1 MNEPRARFSL
11 TAGAFLF
18 PALLLSASLYAQK
31 TARVVLVGSTIG
43 LEAASIPGAGARE
56 MGRRDIEAAGVFV
69 TNEYHRRG
77 YTTSYVERLVVTGD
91 GTLEIHVRESRVLG
105 VSVTGADR
113 AEGDRIAAA
122 LAPETGE
129 LYNRLVVQERM
140 EAVKER
146 FRLAQVRVEPLNY
159 RDGADV
165 YLSVQVKKKSA
176 GKLFGSIGVDPI
188 YGLAPEAGYVYP
200 MESAS
205 VTVRGSAGYRDGE
218 FRKARGDVRS
228 VFQPVYGRGLGFI
241 AGIEGGRTV
250 EYWESRDEDY
260 TVYGLSPYGGLS
272 LAENLSGDSL
282 LWVYLYL
289 KGTGSR
295 IDNYRGS
302 DLVNYE
308 AAAVLDV
315 SLSNGYFL
323 LDRRESRQC
332 GLSFTVGESDLEPG
346 GYLISTADGSLPL
359 FPWPWVRIVPRFD
372 VFYTTS
378 EERFY
383 WRYVFDVNLLG
394 FIGDFSAS
402 RWKNVAGLDM
412 EFELSPRFLY
422 VGPFVNGG
430 LYLDEE
436 GRWES
441 AAGAG
446 IKAMMTYKDIA
457 VEAYYAWDLTEQ
469 PGRGGFYFF
478 AESRY

>member
-1 MNEPRARFSL
+1 M
-11 TAGAFLF
+11 
-18 PALLLSASLYAQK
+18 
-31 TARVVLVGSTIG
+31 VI
-43 LEAASIPGAGARE
+43 
-56 MGRRDIEAAGVFV
+56 
-69 TNEYHRRG
+69 
-77 YTTSYVERLVVTGD
+77 
-91 GTLEIHVRESRVLG
+91 
-105 VSVTGADR
+105 
-113 AEGDRIAAA
+113 
-122 LAPETGE
+122 
-129 LYNRLVVQERM
+129 QERM

-146 FRLAQVRVEPLNY
+146 FRLAQVRVQPLNY
-159 RDGADV
+159 RGGADV
-165 YLSVQVKKKSA
+165 FLSVRVEKKSA

-205 VTVRGSAGYRDGE
+205 VTLRGSAGYRDGE

-228 VFQPVYGRGLGFI
+228 VFQPVSGRGLGFL

-250 EYWESRDEDY
+250 EHWESRDEDY
-260 TVYGLSPYGGLS
+260 TVHGLSPYGGLS
-272 LAENLSGDSL
+272 LVENLSGDYL
-282 LWVYLYL
+282 LWMYLYL

-295 IDNYRGS
+295 IDDYRGS
-302 DLVNYE
+302 DLVNYD
-308 AAAVLDV
+308 AAVVLDV

-359 FPWPWVRIVPRFD
+359 FPWPRVRIVPRFD

-394 FIGDFSAS
+394 FMGDFSAS

-412 EFELSPRFLY
+412 EFELSPRLLY
-422 VGPFVNGG
+422 AGPFVNGG

-436 GRWES
+436 GRWGS

-457 VEAYYAWDLTEQ
+457 LEAYYAWDLTEQ